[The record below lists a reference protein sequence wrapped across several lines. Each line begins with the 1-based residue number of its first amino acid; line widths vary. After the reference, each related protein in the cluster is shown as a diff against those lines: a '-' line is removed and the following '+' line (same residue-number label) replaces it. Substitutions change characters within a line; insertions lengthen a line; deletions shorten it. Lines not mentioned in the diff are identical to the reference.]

1 MITYKE
7 IDKLAREYAF
17 SRYPYGNSY
26 DDEYL
31 RRTVTAEMKE
41 KLTWLLRSHCIVPK
55 ERIKE
60 YYDDV
65 LEDIADYKGEGM
77 YGLSVADPTM
87 CERAKGQKQML
98 HRLFGSQLG
107 KESKK

>member
-1 MITYKE
+1 M
-7 IDKLAREYAF
+7 
-17 SRYPYGNSY
+17 N
-26 DDEYL
+26 EYL
-31 RRTVTAEMKE
+31 RETATAEMKE
-41 KLTWLLRSHCIVPK
+41 KLIWLLRSHCIVEK
-55 ERIKE
+55 ERIK
-60 YYDDV
+60 DDV